1 MKIRTSP
8 TLLIAIGLFVFI
20 NYPAE
25 AAKKIKNK
33 DIAKNAAISYSK
45 LDLHGSV
52 DSGDIQNGSIEA
64 EDLARDSVTSS
75 KIKDGT
81 ITAEDI
87 ASSAITSDEILNGEV
102 ITDDLANS
110 SVTSAKIADSTITV
124 SDIADSAITTA
135 KLLDG
140 TIAAADLAS
149 DSVTTAKI
157 LDDTITV
164 SDIATDGVDSAEIKA
179 DAVTASEIATDA
191 VDSAE
196 IKADAVD
203 SAEVKADAVTASEIA
218 TSGVA
223 TAELLNGTIINED
236 VGAAAAIAYS
246 KLNLADSIVTGDIT
260 NGTIANADIADGASV
275 AYSKLNLANSIVTG
289 DITDGTIANGDIS
302 GSAAI
307 AYSKL
312 NLASSIVT
320 GDITNGTITGSDL
333 ANDVILAG
341 DFTVSGGDLYIT
353 PEATSASTTE
363 GTVYYDSDDD
373 NLYVYANGGWVD
385 LTAGAA
391 GAVTLDDA
399 YNTSAGAST
408 VLVDAG
414 NLTLRSGAASSLGD
428 IIVDL
433 NSTGDFLIK
442 DANVTYA
449 SFGDDETIVLGNN
462 AGTIA
467 INSNDWDID
476 ATGAITGAS
485 FDANGSGNSI
495 TNIESADIAA
505 DTITTDDVAADTI
518 AAGDIASNAVDSAE
532 INANAVGTSE
542 IADGTVAG
550 GDLAANIAI
559 STTGSVATTG
569 AGTITSA
576 GAIAANGGVT
586 TDGGDDLGALA
597 SRWST
602 IYADTLNFKD
612 TLTDVATNSAVSFGD
627 SANATMTFG
636 DSATLDTLSVTANAA
651 ITDGQWSVSNVG
663 AAVFASATV
672 GGNNVVTVGD
682 NGTVT
687 STMITDGTIAGGDLA
702 AAIAI
707 TTSGATSFTGNVTLG
722 SGNDDTIG
730 IDANNWDITSAGAA
744 TLVDLTATGTTTLGN
759 AATDTIGLEGDITIG
774 NGAGDDISVNS
785 ATWDVSTAGAAT
797 GLTGVTSTGNI
808 DLTGATYIRV
818 INAAS
823 GEACAAGSK
832 GSIYYDT
839 DDNHFYGCNG
849 TTYVQL
855 DN

>member
-1 MKIRTSP
+1 MNKCIFKRSK
-8 TLLIAIGLFVFI
+8 TLEANLTIFVIVGLFLI
-20 NYPAE
+20 LCLPAE
-25 AAKKIKNK
+25 AQAAKKIKNK
-33 DIAKNAAISYSK
+33 DISNNAAIAYNK
-45 LDLHGSV
+45 LNLHGNI

-64 EDLARDSVTSS
+64 EDLADSSVTSS

-81 ITAEDI
+81 ITADDI
-87 ASSAITSDEILNGEV
+87 ASGEITSDEILNGEV

-110 SVTSAKIADSTITV
+110 AVTSAKIADSTVTA

-157 LDDTITV
+157 LDETITV
-164 SDIATDGVDSAEIKA
+164 SDIATDAVDSAEIKA
-179 DAVTASEIATDA
+179 DAVAAAEIATDA

-196 IKADAVD
+196 IKADAVG
-203 SAEVKADAVTASEIA
+203 SSEIAADAVTASEIA

-223 TAELLNGTIINED
+223 TAEILNGTIINED
-236 VGAAAAIAYS
+236 VGASAAIAYS
-246 KLNLADSIVTGDIT
+246 KLNLAS
-260 NGTIANADIADGASV
+260 
-275 AYSKLNLANSIVTG
+275 SIVTG
-289 DITDGTIANGDIS
+289 DITDGTVANADIS
-302 GSAAI
+302 DSAAI

-333 ANDVILAG
+333 ANDINLAG
-341 DFTVSGGDLYIT
+341 DFTVSGGELYIT
-353 PEATSASTTE
+353 PEAISASTTE
-363 GTVYYDSDDD
+363 GTVYYNSTDD

-391 GAVTLDDA
+391 GALTLDDA
-399 YNTSAGAST
+399 YNASAGAST

-414 NLTLRSGAASSLGD
+414 NLTLRSSAASSLGD

-442 DANVTYA
+442 DANVTFVT
-449 SFGDDETIVLGNN
+449 FGDDETITVGNN

-467 INSNDWDID
+467 LNSNDWDID
-476 ATGAITGAS
+476 STGAITGVS
-485 FDANGSGNSI
+485 FDANGSGNAIS
-495 TNIESADIAA
+495 NIESADIAA

-532 INANAVGTSE
+532 INAGAVGTSE
-542 IADGTVAG
+542 IADASVAG
-550 GDLAANIAI
+550 GDLAADIAI

-576 GAIAANGGVT
+576 GAIAANGGIT
-586 TDGGDDLGALA
+586 TNGGDDLGALA

-627 SANATMTFG
+627 SANTTITMG
-636 DSATLDTLSVTANAA
+636 DSNSLDTVNIVANTA
-651 ITDGQWSVSNVG
+651 ITDGQWSVSNTG
-663 AAVFASATV
+663 AAAFASATV

-682 NGTVT
+682 TGTVT
-687 STMITDGTIAGGDLA
+687 STMIFDGTVAGGDLA
-702 AAIAI
+702 ATIAI
-707 TTSGATSFTGNVTLG
+707 TTSGAASFTGNVGLG
-722 SGNDDTIG
+722 SGNDDTIA
-730 IDANNWDITSAGAA
+730 IDANTWDISSAGAA
-744 TLVDLTATGTTTLGN
+744 SLVDLTATGNSTLGN
-759 AATDTIGLEGDITIG
+759 ANTDTIDLQGDITIG
-774 NGAGDDISVNS
+774 HGAGNDVSVDS

-797 GLTGVTSTGNI
+797 GLTGITTTGNV
-808 DLTGATYIRV
+808 DLTGATYVRMLK
-818 INAAS
+818 AAD

-832 GSIYYDT
+832 GSIFYDT
-839 DDNHFYGCNG
+839 DNDHFYGCNG
-849 TTYVQL
+849 TAWVQL